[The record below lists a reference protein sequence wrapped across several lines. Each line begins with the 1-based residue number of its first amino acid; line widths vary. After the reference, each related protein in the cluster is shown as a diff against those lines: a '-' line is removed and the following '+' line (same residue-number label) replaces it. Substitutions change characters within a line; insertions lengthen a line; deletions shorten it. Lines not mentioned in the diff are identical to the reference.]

1 MSIVVSIRFISGRVH
16 ATPWGNSHNE
26 GAVEFPPSPWR
37 LQRALVA
44 TWFERAPEIPE
55 TVVRSV
61 VGSLSTCHPT
71 YWVPP
76 MAGAH
81 KRHYFPDSDHREG
94 VGKASTAKVLDTF
107 ASVDAELPVCVKWE
121 IELAPTERAALR
133 RLVELLPYLGRAESM
148 VEARLCDD
156 NDPDPVAD
164 QYVRI
169 EPGYPSTASQPQL
182 RLLSSGPTSTFE
194 DLLAVPWKLRSKG
207 FVTPPSSQP
216 APYFA
221 DRSIERVSRPPMR
234 FVRPDVSLLQWQ
246 LVGKGRIPATSAV
259 AYCEILR
266 WSILDQVRKQFPDV
280 GWELTGKENGSATE
294 RGNQHA
300 YFLPVVHDGFL
311 VGLSAWF
318 PTPIPDR
325 VAQVAA
331 GIQRLWFND
340 RDGLRDF
347 RPVRLFLSAVEP
359 VVSNAKPSSTWDTV
373 TPYAPIRHLR
383 SDNRFDRSLLQE
395 VCRDLSERGNLGS
408 LLVSVMP
415 LNRESASADRHHPL
429 DYRRHRIDEQ
439 LSEARRAFHL
449 RLTFCEPVDGP
460 ISLGALSHFGLG
472 SFEPTFA
479 TVRL

>member
-1 MSIVVSIRFISGRVH
+1 MSVIISIRFVSGRVH

-55 TVVRSV
+55 AVVRSMIAT
-61 VGSLSTCHPT
+61 LSACMPT

-94 VGKASTAKVLDTF
+94 VGKAATAKVLDTF
-107 ASVDAELPVCVKWE
+107 ASVDADLPLCVKWE
-121 IELAPTERAALR
+121 VDLSTEERVALS
-133 RLVELLPYLGRAESM
+133 RLVDLLPYLGRAESM
-148 VEARLCDD
+148 VEARLRDD
-156 NDPDPVAD
+156 DDPDLASN

-169 EPGYPSTASQPQL
+169 EHGYPTSSAQPQL
-182 RLLSSGPTSTFE
+182 RLLTSGPTSTFE

-207 FVTPPSSQP
+207 FVTPPSTLP

-221 DRSIERVSRPPMR
+221 ERSIERVSRPPQR
-234 FVRPDVSLLQWQ
+234 SGRPDVSLLEWQ

-266 WSILDQVRKQFPDV
+266 WAILKAVRQQFPDV
-280 GWELTGKENGSATE
+280 GWEVTGKENDAAVD
-294 RGNQHA
+294 RDNQHA
-300 YFLPVVHDGFL
+300 YFLPLVRDGFL
-311 VGLSAWF
+311 EGLAAWF
-318 PTPIPDR
+318 PTPVPDG

-331 GIQRLWFND
+331 SVPRLWFND

-347 RPVRLFLSAVEP
+347 RPARLFLASI
-359 VVSNAKPSSTWDTV
+359 SSTTSEAVMLSTGASTTWETV
-373 TPYAPIRHLR
+373 TPYAPSRHLR
-383 SDNRFDRSLLQE
+383 SDGRFERSLLRE
-395 VCRDLSERGNLGS
+395 LGRDLSERGIRNAQVEHVEVLD
-408 LLVSVMP
+408 
-415 LNRESASADRHHPL
+415 RTTAKADRHHPL
-429 DYRRHRIDEQ
+429 EYRRHRIDEQ
-439 LSEARRAFHL
+439 LREARRAFHL
-449 RLTFCEPVDGP
+449 RVTFSQPRRGP

-472 SFEPTFA
+472 SFEPVA
-479 TVRL
+479 